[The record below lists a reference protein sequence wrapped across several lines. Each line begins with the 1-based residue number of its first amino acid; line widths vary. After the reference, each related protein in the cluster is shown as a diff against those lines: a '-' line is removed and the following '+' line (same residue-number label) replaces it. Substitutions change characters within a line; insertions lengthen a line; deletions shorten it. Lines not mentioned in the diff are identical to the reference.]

1 MVEKRSVEKLNTRL
15 ILTMIMIASMLILV
29 ACSSPSEPEVVE
41 EEAVEQESEQA
52 PTEETRE
59 EPAEAEGASA
69 IGAHL
74 IGEVEGPHVVTDPAM
89 FPTTFQE
96 APMLAEMVAAGEL
109 EPVEERI
116 GRDPLVI
123 EPVHE
128 IGTYG
133 GTWNRGFTGP
143 GDGLNGI
150 RVATGRDGLLHF
162 EHNSTNVTP
171 NIAKDYELSD
181 DGTET
186 TVYLREGMRWSDGEP
201 FTADDIMFW
210 YEHIYLNEEL
220 LPNGWPSFQ
229 SNGKD
234 GTVEKIDDYTVKFSF
249 EDPNFLF
256 PARLAAAGWGGEG
269 WLMHGF
275 YAPEHYLQQFHP
287 DFVDQEALDA
297 LVEEGD
303 FDNWVSL
310 FRAKSDWRFNSEQPA
325 VTPWIVVQ
333 PPSETTWIL
342 ERNPYSIWV
351 DTEGNQL
358 PYIDEIVMTLAE
370 DAEVLNLRAI
380 AGDYDMQARHI
391 RMSNLPVFI
400 ENQERGGYQVSLD
413 PGPHSEFAITFNLT
427 YDGDEEIANLM
438 NTSDF
443 RRALSLG
450 IDREQINEAFWLGT
464 GKIWNILPP
473 ADNKYYPGEDYGTL
487 WTEYDPDTAN
497 EMLDAIGLDQ
507 KDDEGYRLRQNGERL
522 TIEITAM
529 ANQLVPY
536 VEASEMIREQ
546 WKDIGIDL
554 KVNSVE
560 RSLALTQAAANET
573 QLGAWVADGND
584 DPFLFPF
591 NVLPVLSAP
600 SMSQGTL
607 IGVWYET
614 NGEQGIEPEPALKE
628 VLDML
633 RSGSSVPEEE
643 RIQLGQEMYKLMADN
658 VWQIGVIAQG
668 SNFLGTRVTAENM
681 GNVPARIWNS
691 PLFMNPNNAR
701 PVTFYFK
708 DQQ

>member
-1 MVEKRSVEKLNTRL
+1 MIEKRNRVLDYKRL
-15 ILTMIMIASMLILV
+15 MLLLLAGMLLFA
-29 ACSSPSEPEVVE
+29 ACSSPAETETESAPTAEAEAEEASVE
-41 EEAVEQESEQA
+41 EESDTEESEAA
-52 PTEETRE
+52 PEE
-59 EPAEAEGASA
+59 EAPA

-89 FPTTFQE
+89 MPTTFQE
-96 APMLAEMVAAGEL
+96 APVLAELVAAGEL

-116 GRDPLVI
+116 GSEPLVL

-128 IGTYG
+128 IGEYG

-171 NIAKDYELSD
+171 NLAKDWELSE
-181 DGTET
+181 DGRET

-201 FTADDIMFW
+201 FTADDIMFY
-210 YEHIYLNEEL
+210 YEHIFLNEEL
-220 LPNGWPSFQ
+220 LPTGWTDMQ
-229 SNGKD
+229 VNGKD
-234 GTVEKIDDYTVKFSF
+234 GRVEKIDDYTVKFIF
-249 EDPNFLF
+249 EDPYYLF
-256 PARLAAAGWGGEG
+256 PAKLALGGWGAEG
-269 WLMHGF
+269 WLMHGY
-275 YAPEHYLQQFHP
+275 YAPEHYLSQFHP
-287 DFVDQEALDA
+287 DFVEEEELNALI
-297 LVEEGD
+297 EEGGY
-303 FDNWVSL
+303 DNWVGL
-310 FRAKSDWRFNSEQPA
+310 FRAKGDWRFNLEQPA
-325 VTPWIVVQ
+325 VTPWIVTQ
-333 PPSETTWIL
+333 SPSETTWVL

-358 PYIDEIVMTLAE
+358 PYIDDIVMTLAE
-370 DAEVLNLRAI
+370 DSEVLNLRAI

-391 RMSNLPVFI
+391 KMSNLPVFI
-400 ENQERGGYQVSLD
+400 ENQEKGNYTVSLD

-427 YDGDEEIANLM
+427 YDGDEEIAKWM
-438 NTSDF
+438 NTTDF
-443 RRALSLG
+443 RRALSIG
-450 IDREQINEAFWLGT
+450 IDRNQINEAFWLGT
-464 GKIWNILPP
+464 GKAWNILPP

-487 WTEYDPDTAN
+487 WTQYDPDLAN

-507 KDDEGYRLRQNGERL
+507 KDDEGYRLREDGERL

-591 NVLPVLSAP
+591 NVLPVMSNP

-614 NGEQGIEPEPALKE
+614 NGESGVEPEPA
-628 VLDML
+628 
-633 RSGSSVPEEE
+633 
-643 RIQLGQEMYKLMADN
+643 
-658 VWQIGVIAQG
+658 
-668 SNFLGTRVTAENM
+668 
-681 GNVPARIWNS
+681 
-691 PLFMNPNNAR
+691 
-701 PVTFYFK
+701 
-708 DQQ
+708 